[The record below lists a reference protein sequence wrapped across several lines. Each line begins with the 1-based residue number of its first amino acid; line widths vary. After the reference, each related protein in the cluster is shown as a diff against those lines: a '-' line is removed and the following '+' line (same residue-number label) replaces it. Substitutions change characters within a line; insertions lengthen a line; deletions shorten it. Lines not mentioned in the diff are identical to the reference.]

1 MLWSFQGPCNVCE
14 LEGVVGKGK
23 EREKMGF
30 SKFLIEFAVESWR
43 HGLALSGLVTVTVSR
58 AFHDNHHHTTPHGSG
73 SCRNDLTPASIASLL
88 DY

>member
-1 MLWSFQGPCNVCE
+1 MSVNWRAWLVKE
-14 LEGVVGKGK
+14 KKGK
-23 EREKMGF
+23 RWGSHGF
-30 SKFLIEFAVESWR
+30 SRFLIGFALESWR
-43 HGLALSGLVTVTVSR
+43 HGLALSGLVVVTVSR